1 MKTRLLLVD
10 DEPSILT
17 TLETLLEL
25 WEFQVETAGSAAEA
39 IAKLNASCYDMIITD
54 LRMESDDA
62 GFQVARAAR
71 ETEYQP
77 AVAILTAFPLLAQ
90 DWKKHGVQ
98 GLFMKPTRVL
108 DLVRQIEAILAVRQ
122 AAKLAQTAVSR

>member
-1 MKTRLLLVD
+1 MKASVLLVD

-17 TLETLLEL
+17 TLKTLLEL

-39 IAKLNASCYDMIITD
+39 IAKLKASSYDMVITD

-71 ETEYQP
+71 ETDYQP
-77 AVAILTAFPLLAQ
+77 AVAILTAFPLLAHE
-90 DWKKHGVQ
+90 WKKHGVQ

-108 DLVRQIEAILAVRQ
+108 DLVRQIEIVLAARQ
-122 AAKLAQTAVSR
+122 AEKLAQTALSR

>member
-1 MKTRLLLVD
+1 MKASVLLVD

-17 TLETLLEL
+17 TLKTLLEL

-39 IAKLNASCYDMIITD
+39 IAKLKASSYDMVITD

-71 ETEYQP
+71 ETDYQP
-77 AVAILTAFPLLAQ
+77 AVAILTAFPLLAHE
-90 DWKKHGVQ
+90 WKKHGVQ

-108 DLVRQIEAILAVRQ
+108 DLVRQIETVLAARQ
-122 AAKLAQTAVSR
+122 AEKLAQTAV